1 MKLFKTV
8 FLREIHWS
16 VFILQSLELITAVL
30 EVTLKN
36 FLRLR
41 RLKLIFILRT
51 LLLSLF
57 LPSKKVLHVLL
68 VKFAW
73 GACLRVEV

>member
-57 LPSKKVLHVLL
+57 LPFKKVLHVLL
-68 VKFAW
+68 VEFAW